1 MSRCCRTL
9 YESLLEGIRRGSPQT
24 ARTSRALRLPCNKS
38 ADIGKVADN
47 RLASLPAKPCK
58 ILHLASSGR
67 FLTNRETLCRD
78 LSLYPRDMARVFQY
92 LQALQVCY
100 WIFPVAGCCRA
111 SSSKSSNSA
120 WTAASNANGCCPV
133 DTIID
138 IMIGEASWQ
147 HLVMISTA
155 CIELL

>member
-92 LQALQVCY
+92 SQALQAMIVCSALSLD
-100 WIFPVAGCCRA
+100 FSSCRLLPCFFFKLVQL
-111 SSSKSSNSA
+111 SMDRRIVLLRTQ
-120 WTAASNANGCCPV
+120 TAV
-133 DTIID
+133 
-138 IMIGEASWQ
+138 
-147 HLVMISTA
+147 V
-155 CIELL
+155 LLTQLLI